1 MKYNKNINTL
11 LFSLLIF
18 MASSCW
24 DSKWKGQDAML
35 KVNTQIVPIQEQV
48 RKTYDLGNG
57 IYGSNE
63 FDGARLNGMVL
74 SNDTLITALITPENT
89 PINQSPWYAFKI
101 WADTNRDIYL
111 KLTYLFGV
119 KHRYYPKLSHDGINW
134 QRLDSANYIIGNI
147 EKKKNDR
154 LLPDDITMKI
164 TIGPDTLWISAQ
176 ELLTSK
182 NANTWMEGLAMKPFV
197 SMGQIATSHE
207 GRSINMLRIG
217 DSDDKK
223 MVMVLSRQ
231 HPPEVSGYLAMQSF
245 VEVLASENETAVKFR
260 EMYNVYVVPM
270 MNPDGVDNGH
280 WRTNSQGVDLNRDW
294 QGFNQPETSAIRD
307 FMLGKVANTGGK
319 FYLGIDFHSTY
330 EDIYYTIDPKLK
342 GNMPGLVNSLID
354 SMSVIIGDPDPNI
367 RPRSD
372 DEVRISSRTF
382 FFFELGAEALV
393 YEVGDETPRNLLKRK
408 GEVAAR
414 KMMEFMVK

>member
-1 MKYNKNINTL
+1 MSFNKYSSTF
-11 LFSLLIF
+11 LFSLLIIITW
-18 MASSCW
+18 SCW

-48 RKTYDLGNG
+48 KKTYDLGKG
-57 IYGSNE
+57 IYSSNE
-63 FDGARLNGMVL
+63 FAGARLNGMVL

-101 WADTNRDIYL
+101 WSENQQDIYL

-134 QRLDSANYIIGNI
+134 QRLDSANYILGSI

-164 TIGPDTLWISAQ
+164 SIGPDTLWISAQ

-182 NANTWMEGLAMKPFV
+182 NANTWMESLAKKPFV
-197 SMGQIATSHE
+197 SMEQIATSHQ
-207 GRSINMLRIG
+207 GRAINMLKIG
-217 DSDDKK
+217 NADDKK
-223 MVMVLSRQ
+223 MILVLSRQ

-245 VEVLASENETAVKFR
+245 VEVLAGESETATKFR
-260 EMYNVYVVPM
+260 EMYNTYVVPM

-280 WRTNSQGVDLNRDW
+280 WRTNAQGVDLNRDW
-294 QGFNQPETSAIRD
+294 QEFNQPETSAIRD
-307 FMLGKVANTGGK
+307 FMQKKVLSTGGN
-319 FYLGIDFHSTY
+319 FYLGIDFHSTF
-330 EDIYYTIDPKLK
+330 EDIYYTIDPELK
-342 GNMPGLVNSLID
+342 GNMPGLVNTLID
-354 SMSVIIGDPDPNI
+354 SMSLLIGDPEPNI

-382 FFFELGAEALV
+382 FFFEFGAEALV
-393 YEVGDETPRNLLKRK
+393 YEVGDETPRDLLKRK
-408 GEVAAR
+408 GEVAAL